1 MTPGTTDKSRSK
13 EAAEKRKNRA
23 AEIANTFEWLITAFM
38 LAFVF
43 RAFVMEAFRIPTGSM
58 ADTLKGAHF
67 QLACPQCGY
76 QYAHNLGSEH
86 VPNYAVKIEPGSPRC
101 PSCGFGFF
109 LPAGTKMPA
118 ANGDR
123 ILVLKCIYQFFE
135 PKRWDVVV
143 FKNPDKPWENFIKR
157 LVARPEETVEIIDG
171 DVYID
176 GEIARKPPKIQQ
188 ELWMPVYDNDY
199 QPVRP
204 ELGRFNGHQW
214 RQPFRN
220 MAGSKWNFNADD
232 PTVFEL
238 ESDVD
243 DIHVMFYDTTLGNNF
258 GAENCAYNPSREYEW
273 PPYCSDLM
281 VRFYA
286 NFSEQKGVVGIGLS
300 KYGRRYKAQVDA
312 AGVITI
318 AKSDNG
324 TEWIEL
330 TNGTVERP
338 VLNKPVLVR
347 FVNVDHQLLFQF
359 GDKTVTHDLGLDP
372 EAAGS
377 VNGNIEP
384 EVRIFGSGRQELS
397 HIAIFRDTY
406 YTLPQ
411 QQGGGFASAGRPFK
425 LEPGEFFV
433 LGDNSPASHDSRR
446 WSNMGVG
453 INGKPAYRPGI
464 VPHDY
469 LVGKAIFVYWPSGY
483 EFPWP
488 QSLKTFLLKKS
499 FKNRLSA
506 IMYWAVTLRWI
517 PNIGQMRFIYGG
529 SNKND

>member
-1 MTPGTTDKSRSK
+1 MKQVKTDKSRPK
-13 EAAEKRKNRA
+13 EAGEKRKGRA

-67 QLACPQCGY
+67 QLGCPQCGY
-76 QYAHNLGSEH
+76 EYAYNFGDEL
-86 VPNYAVKIEPGSPRC
+86 VPNHNILIKSGSPRC
-101 PSCGFGFF
+101 PSCGYF
-109 LPAGTKMPA
+109 LPRGTKRLA
-118 ANGDR
+118 SNGDR

-143 FKNPDKPWENFIKR
+143 FKNPGEPGQNFIKR
-157 LVARPEETVEIIDG
+157 LVARPGEEIQIIDG
-171 DVYID
+171 DNYIN

-188 ELWMPVYDNDY
+188 ELWLPVYDNDY
-199 QPVRP
+199 QPIRP
-204 ELGRFNGHQW
+204 KLGLFNRHRWQ
-214 RQPFRN
+214 QPFKN
-220 MAGSKWNFNADD
+220 MDGSKWAFNSED
-232 PTVFEL
+232 PTIFEL
-238 ESDVD
+238 QSDAN
-243 DIHVMFYDTTLGNNF
+243 DIHVMYYDTTLGNNF
-258 GAENCAYNPSREYEW
+258 GAENCAYNPNSNNR

-286 NFSEQKGVVGIGLS
+286 NFGESEGVVGIGLS

-312 AGVITI
+312 AGVMTI
-318 AKSDNG
+318 AKGDNEA
-324 TEWIEL
+324 EWEEL
-330 TNGTVERP
+330 TDAKSQGP
-338 VLNKPVLVR
+338 VLNKPKLVK
-347 FVNVDHQLLFQF
+347 FVNVDHQLIFQF
-359 GDKTVTHDLGLDP
+359 GDEKLTYDLGLKPDS
-372 EAAGS
+372 AGR

-384 EVRIFGSGRQELS
+384 EVRIFGSGKKAIS
-397 HIAIFRDTY
+397 HVAIFRDIY
-406 YTLPQ
+406 YTTPPQ
-411 QQGGGFASAGRPFK
+411 ETGEYSFASTPFK
-425 LEPGEFFV
+425 LKPNEYFV

-446 WSNMGVG
+446 WSNMGIG
-453 INGKPAYRPGI
+453 INGKPAYRPGT

-469 LVGKAIFVYWPSGY
+469 LVGKAVFVYWPSGY

-499 FKNRLSA
+499 LRNRLSA

-529 SNKND
+529 TSKNS